1 MARFDRYLIGQL
13 MVLFG
18 FFALVLVGVYW
29 VNRAV
34 VLFDQ
39 LLADG
44 HSAMVFLEFTMLAL
58 PKVIAMVLP
67 MAAFAATVY
76 VVNRLASESELT
88 VMQATGFSPWRIA
101 RPVLIFGLIVAAMMA
116 MLTNVLL
123 PAASAELEK
132 RESEISTSVS
142 ARLLRDGVFLNPARG
157 VTFFIREIT
166 PEGELRDVYL
176 SDRRREGRPV
186 TYTAERAFLLRDG
199 ERTQLVMVDGLAQTL
214 DADDQRLSVTNFEEF
229 AYDVSRLIEAARP
242 PRDRPAHLSTAD
254 LLLSPDDAMART
266 GYSRARVLE
275 EGHMRL
281 QQPLLAVVAALV
293 GAATLLAGGFNRLG
307 LGPQVALA
315 VLLLVA
321 VKMVEGALG
330 NLVRTEAWAW
340 PLIYLPSA
348 MGLAMAGGLLW
359 FAARPRRPRGA
370 RPAPEA
376 AA

>member
-1 MARFDRYLIGQL
+1 

-242 PRDRPAHLSTAD
+242 PRDRPAHLPTAD